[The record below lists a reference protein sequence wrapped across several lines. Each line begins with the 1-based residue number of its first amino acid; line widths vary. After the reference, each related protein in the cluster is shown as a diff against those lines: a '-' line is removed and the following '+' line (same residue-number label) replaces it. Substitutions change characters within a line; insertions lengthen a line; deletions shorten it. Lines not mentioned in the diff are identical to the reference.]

1 MEAAAGGWGQA
12 VRRAALLALV
22 LMGLFCLWPKRLWRR
37 SIACHSC
44 ALRDV
49 SSLQLKGGRPTASAI
64 ARCYHSRFRGLNL
77 NLGRYPYDVS
87 YPIHPISITYHL
99 IPVQTLCRSVVHRDA
114 MQSARI
120 ITSDGTYLF
129 IITHTHITLVPV
141 DPLAGVYL
149 CMDGPGGLV
158 QSLPRPGYISTS

>member
-1 MEAAAGGWGQA
+1 MEAAAGGWGQP
-12 VRRAALLALV
+12 VRRAALLALA

-64 ARCYHSRFRGLNL
+64 TRCYHSRFRGLNL
-77 NLGRYPYDVS
+77 NLGRYPYVS
-87 YPIHPISITYHL
+87 LSHPSISIAYIVHSTIPSHL
-99 IPVQTLCRSVVHRDA
+99 IPVQTLCRRVVHWDD
-114 MQSARI
+114 MQSAHHHV
-120 ITSDGTYLF
+120 GWYLF

-141 DPLAGVYL
+141 DPLAGV
-149 CMDGPGGLV
+149 
-158 QSLPRPGYISTS
+158 